1 MTLGQKLKQTRLAR
15 GMTQSQVV
23 GDRITRNMLSQI
35 ENDLASP
42 SVGTLE
48 YLASVLN
55 VRLSWLLAD
64 EQEEAEAG
72 RTQRLR
78 ELLKSGEYAACLEL
92 APEHA
97 PDDEQALALAMAAAQ
112 CAQRALESERFD
124 TARHLA
130 QRGLA
135 WNNGS
140 LYASAALMLHLW
152 DILARCA
159 QSAGPGQEE
168 AAFADYRQAY
178 AAQPVRARYQ
188 PVLVRS
194 PDEYRLSADSDCSD
208 VSGSRACGRT
218 GPGSKSRRKA
228 GRGSRSR
235 HSHDLARARD
245 STLGFCEERQGARHW
260 RCCGQRC
267 GERRRRRGDLRGIR
281 CQGIWSAGD
290 RSPHADAGDR
300 LRTQFEDRRS
310 DG

>member
-23 GDRITRNMLSQI
+23 VDRITRNMLSQI

-64 EQEEAEAG
+64 EQAEAEAG

-178 AAQPVRARYQ
+178 AAQPVRARYHLAMARYQ
-188 PVLVRS
+188 LERGKTAAAEAELRAVPMPPEESRA
-194 PDEYRLSADSDCSD
+194 EYRVLQARLASA
-208 VSGSRACGRT
+208 SGRYAEAMTALRQAERT
-218 GPGSKSRRKA
+218 GPLPKLLERELLQA
-228 GRGSRSR
+228 ME
-235 HSHDLARARD
+235 LAARELQD
-245 STLGFCEERQGARHW
+245 YKTAYECAARQ
-260 RCCGQRC
+260 
-267 GERRRRRGDLRGIR
+267 LK
-281 CQGIWSAGD
+281 
-290 RSPHADAGDR
+290 
-300 LRTQFEDRRS
+300 L
-310 DG
+310 

>member
-112 CAQRALESERFD
+112 CAQRALESEWFD

-130 QRGLA
+130 PAGACVEQTAPLWQVQRLCCTCGTF
-135 WNNGS
+135 WPGV
-140 LYASAALMLHLW
+140 HK
-152 DILARCA
+152 AR
-159 QSAGPGQEE
+159 GRDRRRPLLRT
-168 AAFADYRQAY
+168 YRQAY
-178 AAQPVRARYQ
+178 AAQPVRARYHLAMG
-188 PVLVRS
+188 P
-194 PDEYRLSADSDCSD
+194 LSA
-208 VSGSRACGRT
+208 
-218 GPGSKSRRKA
+218 
-228 GRGSRSR
+228 
-235 HSHDLARARD
+235 
-245 STLGFCEERQGARHW
+245 
-260 RCCGQRC
+260 
-267 GERRRRRGDLRGIR
+267 
-281 CQGIWSAGD
+281 
-290 RSPHADAGDR
+290 
-300 LRTQFEDRRS
+300 
-310 DG
+310 

>member
-78 ELLKSGEYAACLEL
+78 ELLKRGEYAACLDL

-97 PDDEQALALAMAAAQ
+97 PDDEQALALAVAAAQ

-130 QRGLA
+130 RQGLL
-135 WNNGS
+135 WNGGS
-140 LYASAALMLHLW
+140 LYESAELTLQLQAL
-152 DILARCA
+152 LARCA
-159 QSAGPGQEE
+159 QHAGPGQEE
-168 AAFADYRQAY
+168 AAFSDYQQSY
-178 AAQPVRARYQ
+178 AAQPARVRYHLSMARY
-188 PVLVRS
+188 LL
-194 PDEYRLSADSDCSD
+194 E
-208 VSGSRACGRT
+208 
-218 GPGSKSRRKA
+218 
-228 GRGSRSR
+228 RGK
-235 HSHDLARARD
+235 
-245 STLGFCEERQGARHW
+245 T
-260 RCCGQRC
+260 
-267 GERRRRRGDLRGIR
+267 
-281 CQGIWSAGD
+281 
-290 RSPHADAGDR
+290 ADAEAE
-300 LRTQFEDRRS
+300 LRAISVPPEENRTECRILQARIAAASGRFTEAMTALRRAEAS
-310 DG
+310 GPLPKILERELLQTMELAARELQDYKTAYECAARQLKL

>member
-78 ELLKSGEYAACLEL
+78 ELLKHGEYAACLDL
-92 APEHA
+92 APEHT

-112 CAQRALESERFD
+112 CAQRALEAERFD

-130 QRGLA
+130 QQGLL
-135 WNNGS
+135 WNAGS
-140 LYASAALMLHLW
+140 VYESAQLTLHLR

-159 QSAGPGQEE
+159 QRTGPGQEE
-168 AAFADYRQAY
+168 AAFTEYRDAY
-178 AAQPVRARYQ
+178 AAQSARVRYHLAMARYQ
-188 PVLVRS
+188 LERGKTAAAEAELQTVPAPPEENRA
-194 PDEYRLSADSDCSD
+194 EYRILQARLAAATGRYAEAMPALRRAEA
-208 VSGSRACGRT
+208 SGPLPKLLERELLQT
-218 GPGSKSRRKA
+218 ME
-228 GRGSRSR
+228 
-235 HSHDLARARD
+235 LAARELQD
-245 STLGFCEERQGARHW
+245 YKTAYECAARQ
-260 RCCGQRC
+260 
-267 GERRRRRGDLRGIR
+267 LK
-281 CQGIWSAGD
+281 
-290 RSPHADAGDR
+290 
-300 LRTQFEDRRS
+300 L
-310 DG
+310 

>member
-64 EQEEAEAG
+64 EQEEAEAR

-78 ELLKSGEYAACLEL
+78 ELLKRGEYAACLDL

-97 PDDEQALALAMAAAQ
+97 PDDEQALALATAAAQ

-130 QRGLA
+130 RQGLL
-135 WNNGS
+135 WNAGS
-140 LYASAALMLHLW
+140 IYESAELTLQLQAL
-152 DILARCA
+152 LARCA
-159 QSAGPGQEE
+159 QHAGPGQE
-168 AAFADYRQAY
+168 ASAFSDYQQSY
-178 AAQPVRARYQ
+178 AAQPARVRYHLAMARHQ
-188 PVLVRS
+188 LERGKTADAEAELRAISVPPEENRT
-194 PDEYRLSADSDCSD
+194 EYRILQARIAAG
-208 VSGSRACGRT
+208 SGRFTEAMTALRRAEAS
-218 GPGSKSRRKA
+218 GPLPKILERELLQTME
-228 GRGSRSR
+228 
-235 HSHDLARARD
+235 LAARELQD
-245 STLGFCEERQGARHW
+245 YKTAYECAARQ
-260 RCCGQRC
+260 
-267 GERRRRRGDLRGIR
+267 LK
-281 CQGIWSAGD
+281 
-290 RSPHADAGDR
+290 
-300 LRTQFEDRRS
+300 L
-310 DG
+310 

>member
-159 QSAGPGQEE
+159 QSAGLGQEE

-178 AAQPVRARYQ
+178 AAQPVRARYHLAMARYQ
-188 PVLVRS
+188 LERGKTAAAEAS
-194 PDEYRLSADSDCSD
+194 RAEYRVLQARLASA
-208 VSGSRACGRT
+208 SGRYAEAMTALRQAERT
-218 GPGSKSRRKA
+218 GPLPKLLERELLQA
-228 GRGSRSR
+228 ME
-235 HSHDLARARD
+235 LAARELQD
-245 STLGFCEERQGARHW
+245 YKTAYECAARQ
-260 RCCGQRC
+260 
-267 GERRRRRGDLRGIR
+267 LK
-281 CQGIWSAGD
+281 
-290 RSPHADAGDR
+290 
-300 LRTQFEDRRS
+300 L
-310 DG
+310 

>member
-78 ELLKSGEYAACLEL
+78 ELLKRGEYAACLDL
-92 APEHA
+92 APEHAPDDEYA

-112 CAQRALESERFD
+112 CAQRALEAERFD

-130 QRGLA
+130 RQGLL
-135 WNNGS
+135 WNAGS
-140 LYASAALMLHLW
+140 IYESAELTLQLQAL
-152 DILARCA
+152 LARCA
-159 QSAGPGQEE
+159 QHAGPGQE
-168 AAFADYRQAY
+168 ASAFSDYQQSY
-178 AAQPVRARYQ
+178 AAQPARVRYHLAMARHQ
-188 PVLVRS
+188 LERGKTADAEAELRAISVPPEENRT
-194 PDEYRLSADSDCSD
+194 EYRILQARIAAG
-208 VSGSRACGRT
+208 SGRFTEAMTALRRAEAS
-218 GPGSKSRRKA
+218 GPLPKILERELLQTME
-228 GRGSRSR
+228 
-235 HSHDLARARD
+235 LAARELQD
-245 STLGFCEERQGARHW
+245 YKTAYECAARQ
-260 RCCGQRC
+260 
-267 GERRRRRGDLRGIR
+267 LK
-281 CQGIWSAGD
+281 
-290 RSPHADAGDR
+290 
-300 LRTQFEDRRS
+300 L
-310 DG
+310 

>member
-92 APEHA
+92 APEHV

-112 CAQRALESERFD
+112 CAQRALEAERFD

-152 DILARCA
+152 GILARCA

-168 AAFADYRQAY
+168 AAFSDYRQAY
-178 AAQPVRARYQ
+178 AAQPVRARYHLAMARYQ
-188 PVLVRS
+188 LERGKTAAAEAELRAVPMPPEESRA
-194 PDEYRLSADSDCSD
+194 EYRVLQARLASA
-208 VSGSRACGRT
+208 SGRYAEAMTALRQAERT
-218 GPGSKSRRKA
+218 GPLPKLLERELLQA
-228 GRGSRSR
+228 ME
-235 HSHDLARARD
+235 LAARELQD
-245 STLGFCEERQGARHW
+245 YKTAYECAARQ
-260 RCCGQRC
+260 
-267 GERRRRRGDLRGIR
+267 LK
-281 CQGIWSAGD
+281 
-290 RSPHADAGDR
+290 
-300 LRTQFEDRRS
+300 L
-310 DG
+310 

>member
-130 QRGLA
+130 QRPATGRCGCAASPAAGCAAPCGRQKPKAQRRSAHGRAGLA
-135 WNNGS
+135 
-140 LYASAALMLHLW
+140 
-152 DILARCA
+152 
-159 QSAGPGQEE
+159 PGC
-168 AAFADYRQAY
+168 AAFAW
-178 AAQPVRARYQ
+178 VRAG
-188 PVLVRS
+188 S
-194 PDEYRLSADSDCSD
+194 PA
-208 VSGSRACGRT
+208 
-218 GPGSKSRRKA
+218 
-228 GRGSRSR
+228 
-235 HSHDLARARD
+235 
-245 STLGFCEERQGARHW
+245 W
-260 RCCGQRC
+260 R
-267 GERRRRRGDLRGIR
+267 
-281 CQGIWSAGD
+281 
-290 RSPHADAGDR
+290 
-300 LRTQFEDRRS
+300 
-310 DG
+310 